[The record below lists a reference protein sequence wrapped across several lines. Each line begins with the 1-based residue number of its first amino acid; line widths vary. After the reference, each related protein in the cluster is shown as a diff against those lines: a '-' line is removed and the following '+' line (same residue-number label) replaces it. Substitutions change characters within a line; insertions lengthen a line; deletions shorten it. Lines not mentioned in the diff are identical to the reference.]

1 MRLYISEAQVKE
13 PERVVRMYQEI
24 LRRVAAIPGVSSAAF
39 ASFVPA
45 DGNDSTD
52 LFYAEDRAYAE
63 AQLPP
68 LRRFKFIAPGF
79 FQTMGTRL
87 IAGRDLTWTDL
98 YDQRP
103 VTLVSENLARELWRS
118 PEVFEDGSSNRN
130 LPDGE
135 IAMPAKSP
143 VAEPA
148 VTDTRT
154 AFSLNCSAL
163 TPAA

>member
-39 ASFVPA
+39 ASSVPA

-52 LFYAEDRAYAE
+52 LLYAEDRAYAQ

-103 VTLVSENLARELWRS
+103 VTLVSENLARELWQS
-118 PEVFEDGSSNRN
+118 
-130 LPDGE
+130 
-135 IAMPAKSP
+135 
-143 VAEPA
+143 
-148 VTDTRT
+148 
-154 AFSLNCSAL
+154 
-163 TPAA
+163 PAA